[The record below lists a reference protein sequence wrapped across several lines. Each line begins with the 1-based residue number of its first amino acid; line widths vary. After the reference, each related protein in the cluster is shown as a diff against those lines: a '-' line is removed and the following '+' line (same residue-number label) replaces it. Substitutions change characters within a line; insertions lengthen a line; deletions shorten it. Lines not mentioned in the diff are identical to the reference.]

1 MMKVIGEEGTHIDDF
16 EIYLKSEFL
25 DFVYLQ
31 QNTFDEVDAASS
43 EERQKYVFSKVV
55 GVLRTKFKFDGKD
68 EARRFFLELR
78 LTFTD
83 WNYLPFESEKFR
95 KQEEIIAAKIKEKSA
110 NA

>member
-1 MMKVIGEEGTHIDDF
+1 MMKAGGQKRTHIDEF

-43 EERQKYVFSKVV
+43 LERQRYCFDKVV
-55 GVLRTKFKFDGKD
+55 NVLKTKFTFDSKD
-68 EARRFFLELR
+68 SARRFFQELR
-78 LTFTD
+78 VAFTEL
-83 WNYLPFESEKFR
+83 NYMPFKSEKFVA
-95 KQEEIIAAKIKEKSA
+95 QEKAIESKIVERAA